1 MIKTFPRL
9 LVTQTAV
16 SIKTTIFFCACI
28 ISAATS
34 QISLAQNSERFEFTM
49 NDVEMREFIT
59 SVGKITGRT
68 IVIDPRVTGKVNINS
83 RKSLNA
89 DEVYEIFLS
98 QLQAHGYMAVL
109 QGDNILKV
117 VLAPQAKLEGGLV
130 STGEDTEASGAIITR
145 VIHLQHVSAKSLL
158 NTLRPLVDT
167 RIGVINAYEPSN
179 TLIITDRS
187 ANIKRLLKI
196 ANTVDRQGQQDLEA
210 IPLKNSSAA
219 SMAQLLSALIKAN
232 GDNKQHSNI
241 AIAYDQNSN
250 SVLLRGASHERL
262 RLRKILQELDKG
274 DTQQQRH
281 QVVYLQ
287 YANAKKLQKILLGIE
302 QPKQGVAGKQQSAK
316 DKALNVEIDEDI
328 NALILTGTQQA
339 VSDAKQL
346 IEQLD
351 IRRAQVLIEAIIVEL
366 SDSLAKELG
375 VQWLLGKDG
384 QLGGGLSSTVGSLN
398 VAALAGAIATN
409 NDTLLSNNLAQ
420 ANGLNLAGGRLR
432 NNGLSFAVLIN
443 ALAENKDSNILST
456 PSLLVT
462 DNEEASIL
470 VGQEVPFITGSTTGS
485 NNSNPFQTI
494 DRKEVGI
501 KLEVKPQI
509 NEGNAIQLKI
519 KQEVSSLSGLQASDL
534 ITNKRTLNTTVLA
547 EDSETIVLGGLMD
560 ERIQLVNSKVP
571 ILGDI
576 PLIGRAFR
584 SDNSEKTKRNLM
596 VFLRPT
602 IIRDQQ
608 LLNNI
613 SQKKYRYIRA
623 EQLLKQQTGVPLLDN
638 EIIPV
643 LPVFNVDEEH

>member
-1 MIKTFPRL
+1 MIKNGQPYIKSSMGL
-9 LVTQTAV
+9 LLSLSLLI
-16 SIKTTIFFCACI
+16 SIP
-28 ISAATS
+28 
-34 QISLAQNSERFEFTM
+34 LAQAQETTESSNERFEFTM

-68 IVIDPRVTGKVNINS
+68 IVIDPRVKGKVNINS
-83 RKSLNA
+83 RKSLSA

-130 STGEDTEASGAIITR
+130 STGEDTEASDAIITR
-145 VIHLQHVSAKSLL
+145 VIHLENVAAKGLL
-158 NTLRPLVDT
+158 NTLRPLVDS

-187 ANIKRLLKI
+187 ANIQRLLKI
-196 ANTVDRQGQQDLEA
+196 AQNVDSQGQQDLEA
-210 IPLKNSSAA
+210 IPLQNSSAA
-219 SMAQLLSALIKAN
+219 SMAQLLSALLKAN
-232 GDNKQHSNI
+232 GDQKTSNI

-250 SVLLRGASHERL
+250 SVLLRGASRERL

-274 DTQQQRH
+274 NAQQQRH

-287 YANAKKLQKILLGIE
+287 YANAKNLQKILLGIE
-302 QPKQGVAGKQQSAK
+302 QPKQGIAGKRETNT
-316 DKALNVEIDEDI
+316 DKALNVEIDEEI

-339 VSDAKQL
+339 VGDAKAL

-366 SDSLAKELG
+366 SDTLAKELG

-384 QLGGGLSSTVGSLN
+384 QIGGGLTSTVGSLN
-398 VAALAGAIATN
+398 AAALAGALATN
-409 NDTLLSNNLAQ
+409 DNTLLNNTLAQ

-432 NNGLSFAVLIN
+432 SNGLSFAVLIN

-462 DNEEASIL
+462 DNEEAAIL

-494 DRKEVGI
+494 NRKEVGI

-519 KQEVSSLSGLQASDL
+519 NQEVSSLTGLQASDL

-547 EDSETIVLGGLMD
+547 EDGETIVLGGLMD
-560 ERIQLVNSKVP
+560 ERVQLVNSKVP

-576 PLIGRAFR
+576 PILGRAFR

-613 SQKKYRYIRA
+613 SQRKYRYIRA
-623 EQLLKQQTGVPLLDN
+623 EQLLKQDTGIPLLDN

-643 LPVFNVDEEH
+643 LPLFNQSQSD

>member
-1 MIKTFPRL
+1 MIKNGKISPRL
-9 LVTQTAV
+9 PLSKTLG
-16 SIKTTIFFCACI
+16 SIKN
-28 ISAATS
+28 SALRVQAYLLIVIAAS
-34 QISLAQNSERFEFTM
+34 FAQAAKSEQFEFTM

-68 IVIDPRVTGKVNINS
+68 IIIDPRVKGRVNINS
-83 RKSLNA
+83 RKSLSA

-109 QGDNILKV
+109 QGENILKV

-130 STGEDTEASGAIITR
+130 SIGEDTEASDAIITR
-145 VIHLQHVSAKSLL
+145 VIHLDHVAAKSLL
-158 NTLRPLVDT
+158 NTLRPLVDS

-196 ANTVDRQGQQDLEA
+196 AENVDQQGQQDLEA

-219 SMAQLLSALIKAN
+219 SMAQLLSALLKAN
-232 GDNKQHSNI
+232 GDEKNNKV

-250 SVLLRGASHERL
+250 SVLLRGPSRERL
-262 RLRKILQELDKG
+262 RFRSILRELDKG
-274 DTQQQRH
+274 NDQQQRH

-287 YANAKKLQKILLGIE
+287 YANAIKLQKILQGIE
-302 QPKQGVAGKQQSAK
+302 QPKQGIAGKQQANT
-316 DKALNVEIDEDI
+316 DKALNVEVDEDI

-339 VSDAKQL
+339 VSDAKAL
-346 IEQLD
+346 ISQLD

-375 VQWLLGKDG
+375 VQWLVGKDG
-384 QLGGGLSSTVGSLN
+384 QIGGGLSSSVGSLN
-398 VAALAGAIATN
+398 AAALAGALLTDNDNALN
-409 NDTLLSNNLAQ
+409 NALSS

-432 NNGLSFAVLIN
+432 SNGLSFAVLIN
-443 ALAENKDSNILST
+443 ALSENTDSNILST

-519 KQEVSSLSGLQASDL
+519 QQEVSSLTGLQASDL

-547 EDSETIVLGGLMD
+547 EDGETIVLGGLMD
-560 ERIQLVNSKVP
+560 ERVQLVNSKVP

-576 PLIGRAFR
+576 PLLGRVFR

-608 LLNNI
+608 LLNAI

-623 EQLLKQQTGVPLLDN
+623 EQLLKQDTGVPLLDN
-638 EIIPV
+638 DIIPV
-643 LPVFNVDEEH
+643 LPVFEE

>member
-1 MIKTFPRL
+1 MIKNG
-9 LVTQTAV
+9 
-16 SIKTTIFFCACI
+16 K
-28 ISAATS
+28 
-34 QISLAQNSERFEFTM
+34 ISLINIVNRALLTTTNKLALRACLLFVLATPLALANEAEKFEFTM

-68 IVIDPRVTGKVNINS
+68 IIIDPRVKGRVNINS
-83 RKSLNA
+83 RKSLSA

-109 QGDNILKV
+109 QGENILKV

-130 STGEDTEASGAIITR
+130 STGEDTEASDAIITR
-145 VIHLQHVSAKSLL
+145 VIHLENVAAKSLL
-158 NTLRPLVDT
+158 NTLRPLVDG

-187 ANIKRLLKI
+187 ANISRLLKI
-196 ANTVDRQGQQDLEA
+196 AQNVDQQGQQDLEA
-210 IPLKNSSAA
+210 VPLKNSSAA
-219 SMAQLLSALIKAN
+219 SMAQLLSALLKAN
-232 GDNKQHSNI
+232 GDEKTNKV

-250 SVLLRGASHERL
+250 SVLLRGPSRERL
-262 RLRKILQELDKG
+262 KLRSILRELDKG
-274 DTQQQRH
+274 DDQQQRH

-287 YANAKKLQKILLGIE
+287 YANALKLQKILQGIE
-302 QPKQGVAGKQQSAK
+302 QPKQGIAGKQQANP
-316 DKALNVEIDEDI
+316 DKALNVEVDEDI

-339 VSDAKQL
+339 VSDAKAL
-346 IEQLD
+346 IAQLD

-366 SDSLAKELG
+366 SDTLAKELG
-375 VQWLLGKDG
+375 VQWLVGKDG
-384 QLGGGLSSTVGSLN
+384 QIGGGLSSTVGSLN
-398 VAALAGAIATN
+398 AAALAGALLTDNDSALN
-409 NDTLLSNNLAQ
+409 NALSG
-420 ANGLNLAGGRLR
+420 ANGLNLAGGRIR
-432 NNGLSFAVLIN
+432 DNGLSFAVLIN
-443 ALAENKDSNILST
+443 ALAENTDSNILST

-519 KQEVSSLSGLQASDL
+519 QQEVSSLTGLQASDL

-547 EDSETIVLGGLMD
+547 EDGETIVLGGLMD

-571 ILGDI
+571 LLGDI
-576 PLIGRAFR
+576 PLLGRVFR
-584 SDNSEKTKRNLM
+584 SDNSEKSKRNLM

-608 LLNNI
+608 LLNAI

-623 EQLLKQQTGVPLLDN
+623 EQLLKQETGIPLLDN
-638 EIIPV
+638 DIIPV
-643 LPVFNVDEEH
+643 LPVFEE

>member
-1 MIKTFPRL
+1 MIKNGQPYIKSLMGL
-9 LVTQTAV
+9 LLSLSLLI
-16 SIKTTIFFCACI
+16 SIP
-28 ISAATS
+28 
-34 QISLAQNSERFEFTM
+34 LAQAQETTESSNERFEFTM

-68 IVIDPRVTGKVNINS
+68 IVIDPRVKGKVNINS
-83 RKSLNA
+83 RKSLSA

-130 STGEDTEASGAIITR
+130 STGEDTEASDAIITR
-145 VIHLQHVSAKSLL
+145 VIHLENVAAKGLL
-158 NTLRPLVDT
+158 NTLRPLVDS

-187 ANIKRLLKI
+187 ANIQRLLKI
-196 ANTVDRQGQQDLEA
+196 AQNVDSQGQQDLEA
-210 IPLKNSSAA
+210 IPLQNSSAA
-219 SMAQLLSALIKAN
+219 SMAQLLSALLKAN
-232 GDNKQHSNI
+232 GDQKTSNI

-250 SVLLRGASHERL
+250 SVLLRGASRERL

-274 DTQQQRH
+274 NAQQQRH

-287 YANAKKLQKILLGIE
+287 YANAKNLQKILLGIE
-302 QPKQGVAGKQQSAK
+302 QPKQGIAGKRETNT
-316 DKALNVEIDEDI
+316 DKALNVEIDEEI

-339 VSDAKQL
+339 VGDAKAL

-366 SDSLAKELG
+366 SDTLAKELG

-384 QLGGGLSSTVGSLN
+384 QIGGGLTSTVGSLN
-398 VAALAGAIATN
+398 AAALAGALATN
-409 NDTLLSNNLAQ
+409 DNTLLNNTLAQ

-432 NNGLSFAVLIN
+432 SNGLSFAVLIN

-462 DNEEASIL
+462 DNEEAAIL

-494 DRKEVGI
+494 NRKEVGI

-519 KQEVSSLSGLQASDL
+519 NQEVSSLTGLQASDL

-547 EDSETIVLGGLMD
+547 EDGETIVLGGLMD
-560 ERIQLVNSKVP
+560 ERVQLVNSKVP

-576 PLIGRAFR
+576 PILGRAFR

-613 SQKKYRYIRA
+613 SQRKYRYIRA
-623 EQLLKQQTGVPLLDN
+623 EQLLKQDTGIPLLDN

-643 LPVFNVDEEH
+643 LPLFNQSQSD